1 MSQENVQTLR
11 GVRYPVSLPSERASQ
26 RRTLD
31 ERLFLRFPILFR
43 MFGDLWMRLPTRSRL
58 RRLLLTRLMRRGYAA
73 GNRRDFQVMCAG
85 LDRGIVYRAPREGL
99 APDLDAV
106 LHGHDGYL
114 QVWRSW
120 LDAFEDIRFEPE
132 ELLDLGDRLLVTT
145 HLRGRGSGSGVAV
158 SRPVFQLLEFR
169 RGLVIRQEDFQD
181 RSKALAAAGLSE

>member
-1 MSQENVQTLR
+1 MSQENVEVLR
-11 GVRYPVSLPSERASQ
+11 GVRYRVSLPSERTAQ
-26 RRTLD
+26 HRTLD
-31 ERLFLRFPILFR
+31 ERLFVRFPVLFR
-43 MFGDLWMRLPTRSRL
+43 LFGDVWMRLTPRSGL
-58 RRLLLTRLMRRGYAA
+58 RRLLLTRLLQRGYAA

-85 LDRGIVYRAPREGL
+85 LDPGIEYRAPREGL

-132 ELLDLGDRLLVTT
+132 ELLDLGDRLLVTA

-169 RGLVIRQEDFQD
+169 RGLVVRQEDFQD
-181 RSKALAAAGLSE
+181 GSKALEAAGLRE